1 MTTQIETSREGRL
14 GAIALARPEA
24 INALSPEMIAGITDA
39 LVAWRDDPAI
49 RAVLFESRAPRGFSA
64 GGDVRYV
71 REQVLAGRTDA
82 ADAYFAAEYAMNAL
96 IANYP
101 KPVVSIAGGVVMG
114 GGIGI
119 AGHAAFRVTTSD
131 ALFAMPEGAI
141 GFFADVGVNWILAH
155 SPEPRALLFLLS
167 GLEVSG
173 ADALALGLADCCV
186 LPEALG
192 EVRAGIVAA
201 AATGD
206 VEPALVAFLQS
217 RSIQPGERWLCSLAD
232 RLDTVLT
239 LATAGEIVAEIT
251 EASTDD
257 ASLAKL
263 ATALAGRSPTSLEAM
278 LQSHRAARRLTSIDE
293 VLAMDSRLAAY
304 MVRRPDFP
312 EGVRARLVDKD
323 RRPRWSPADHADVD
337 GSAIAELVAAPWPAQ
352 DAKAV
357 STS

>member
-14 GAIALARPEA
+14 GVIALARPEA
-24 INALSPEMIAGITDA
+24 INALSVGMIAGITDA
-39 LVAWRDDPAI
+39 LAAWRDDPAI
-49 RAVLFESRAPRGFSA
+49 RAVLFESRAPRGFCA
-64 GGDVRYV
+64 GGDVRYL
-71 REQVLAGRTDA
+71 REEVLAGRPQA
-82 ADAYFAAEYAMNAL
+82 ADAYFAAEYAMNGL

-101 KPVVSIAGGVVMG
+101 KPVVSIAGGIVMG

-119 AGHAAFRVTTSD
+119 ASHAAFRVTTPE

-141 GFFADVGVNWILAH
+141 GFFADVGVNWILAQ

-186 LPEALG
+186 LPDALE

-217 RSIQPGERWLCSLAD
+217 RSIQPGERWLCTLAD
-232 RLDTVLT
+232 RLSDALS
-239 LATAGEIVAEIT
+239 LESAGEIVEEIT
-251 EASTDD
+251 DIARND
-257 ASLAKL
+257 ASLGKL
-263 ATALAGRSPTSLEAM
+263 AAVLAGRSPTSLEAM
-278 LQSHRAARRLTSIDE
+278 LQSHRAARGLTRIEE
-293 VLAMDSRLAAY
+293 VLAMDARLAAHL
-304 MVRRPDFP
+304 VRLPDFA
-312 EGVRARLVDKD
+312 EGVRAQLVDKD
-323 RRPRWSPADHADVD
+323 RRPRWNPADHAGVD
-337 GSAIAELVAAPWPAQ
+337 REAIAALVGEARLQ
-352 DAKAV
+352 LNEKAV